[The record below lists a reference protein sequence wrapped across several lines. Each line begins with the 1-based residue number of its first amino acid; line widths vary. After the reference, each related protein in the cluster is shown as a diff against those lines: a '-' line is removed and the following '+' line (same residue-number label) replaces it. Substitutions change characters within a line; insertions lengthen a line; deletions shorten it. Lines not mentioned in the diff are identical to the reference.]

1 MGAMATNWLMEESYS
16 VLKISDLLYFKPFY
30 QLQNKKRKSA
40 WNRFPVSKK
49 SQKQLGNVFLKQES
63 CLTKFHFLIT

>member
-30 QLQNKKRKSA
+30 QLQNKKKEKRLELFSS
-40 WNRFPVSKK
+40 P
-49 SQKQLGNVFLKQES
+49 
-63 CLTKFHFLIT
+63 